1 MQQRKLYL
9 DSAHQICQSSQSQ
22 SKQTDYSFNLV
33 CIKYEDRHTY
43 EVKYL
48 HRYFICVKYLFLY
61 YVVKFIFIGFKIA
74 PKKKVISFQ
83 SSRNPLRL
91 AHKITYDNKNVL
103 FSNQK

>member
-9 DSAHQICQSSQSQ
+9 DSAHQICQSSKSQ
-22 SKQTDYSFNLV
+22 SKQTDYSFKLV
-33 CIKYEDRHTY
+33 CIKYKDRHTN

-74 PKKKVISFQ
+74 AKKS
-83 SSRNPLRL
+83 
-91 AHKITYDNKNVL
+91 H
-103 FSNQK
+103 